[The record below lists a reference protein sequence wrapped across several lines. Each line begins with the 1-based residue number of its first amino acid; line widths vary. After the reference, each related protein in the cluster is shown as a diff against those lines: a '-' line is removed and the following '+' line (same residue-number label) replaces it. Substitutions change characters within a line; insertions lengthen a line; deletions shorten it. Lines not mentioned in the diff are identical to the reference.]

1 MGRSRNKVQVT
12 RTSRNRRGHMSVLKS
27 LNLIVFQR
35 TWGSLK
41 LDPGPRIREA
51 EVVPGKGEQLQSSN
65 PIEESLIESTKME
78 NGHEGQFWE
87 IYFSL
92 AKSILYKAR

>member
-12 RTSRNRRGHMSVLKS
+12 RTSGNRRGHMSVLKS

-92 AKSILYKAR
+92 AKSILYKAW